1 MGPIQKVK
9 KSFNLLKKARKNDFE
24 NESDY
29 FDLQNNKK
37 LLTVIKTFFRKKTL
51 NSDQLILVEKRSLIF
66 AESVLAN
73 KIKIRDYCELKL
85 KEYPRQ

>member
-51 NSDQLILVEKRSLIF
+51 NSDHLILVEKRSLIF

-85 KEYPRQ
+85 KEYPGQ